1 MNVLILEDRENNRK
15 ALQKIVSSCAG
26 VTGVYSYGK
35 RTDAWNAAMEHHI
48 DLFLVDIILEPDNR
62 NDSSGILFAESVRKY
77 NEYKLTPIIFIT
89 VLMGLERELLKRI
102 HCYDY
107 IEKPIG
113 DGRLVKERVEEVLD
127 AISVGNRK
135 DSREYV
141 PIHYDGIGYMVFL
154 DEVVFFENKAGTLFI
169 HLVDDEIRIPNLSAK
184 KFRNMIHQTKFLTP
198 IYGSYVNADYIA
210 SVDFRN
216 REVYM
221 RNDSVIPIGGRKLK
235 KFKEEFMGIST
246 APAEVQQGYLKQNAE
261 I

>member
-1 MNVLILEDRENNRK
+1 MNVLILEDRESSRE

-35 RTDAWNAAMEHHI
+35 RADAWNAAMENHI
-48 DLFLVDIILEPDNR
+48 DLFLVDIILEPDKS
-62 NDSSGILFAESVRKY
+62 NDSSGILFAENIRNY
-77 NEYKLTPIIFIT
+77 NGYKLTPIIFIT
-89 VLMGLERELLKRI
+89 VLMGLERELLQRI

-113 DGRLVKERVEEVLD
+113 DGKLVKERIEGVLE
-127 AISVGNRK
+127 AIAAGKKK

-141 PIHYDGIGYMVFL
+141 ALHYDGIGYMVFL
-154 DEVVFFENKAGTLFI
+154 DEVVFFENKRGTLLI

-184 KFRNMIHQTKFLTP
+184 KFYNMIRQTRFLAP
-198 IYGSYVNADYIA
+198 IYGSYVNADYIS

-221 RNDSVIPIGGRKLK
+221 RNDYVVPIGGRKLK
-235 KFKEEFMGIST
+235 KFKEEFMAGELSVET
-246 APAEVQQGYLKQNAE
+246 CNTMSRE
-261 I
+261 